1 MPGAKKLQIFAD
13 NSNLKFGWFFLG
25 DSLGLNNI
33 FSCSIC
39 KKTIHKY
46 RYKNSLK
53 NESLC

>member
-25 DSLGLNNI
+25 ESLGLNNI